1 MQKRLMRITWL
12 QSIVVKAVSAERVQ
26 EVQDQ
31 VTSLLRQRH
40 RIGLE
45 RDDDFN
51 VRNLSDIAEAATT
64 TARVMSVLLGSV
76 ASISLLVGGIG
87 IMNIMLVSV
96 TERTREIGIRM
107 AVGARSR
114 DIMLQFLVEAVVMAA
129 TGGVLGIL
137 LGIGSSEV
145 LREWAQWPTLID
157 PAIVAI
163 AFLFSGAVGVFFGFY
178 PAKKAANLD
187 PIDALRYE

>member
-1 MQKRLMRITWL
+1 M
-12 QSIVVKAVSAERVQ
+12 
-26 EVQDQ
+26 
-31 VTSLLRQRH
+31 
-40 RIGLE
+40 
-45 RDDDFN
+45 
-51 VRNLSDIAEAATT
+51 AAIT
-64 TARVMSVLLGSV
+64 TASTRNCSMMSRLRAPTAIRIPISRVP
-76 ASISLLVGGIG
+76 
-87 IMNIMLVSV
+87 SV

-129 TGGVLGIL
+129 FGGAIGIL
-137 LGIGSSEV
+137 LGVGSSTLLNRV
-145 LREWAQWPTLID
+145 AQWPTLVS

-187 PIDALRYE
+187 PIEALRYE